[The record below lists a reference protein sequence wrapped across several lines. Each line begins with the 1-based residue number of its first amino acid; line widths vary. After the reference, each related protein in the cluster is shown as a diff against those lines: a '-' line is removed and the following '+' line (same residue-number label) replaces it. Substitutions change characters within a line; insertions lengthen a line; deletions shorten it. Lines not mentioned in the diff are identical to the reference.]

1 MLFQKKQHGWEY
13 PGKLTFIGNNS
24 LTHIQPWTIV
34 YGLSTNTMSKR
45 NVTVRMKADYEY
57 EATNAQGNIVQID
70 MYDAPNKKAQ
80 SPMDLLLSALGGCAS
95 VDAVLMMKKKRREI
109 VDFFVELEGHRNE
122 GIPAYYKVIHMKF
135 TLISP
140 DATNEEFAK
149 VVALSV
155 EKYCSV
161 SSSLKSKISFSSE
174 VRKS

>member
-1 MLFQKKQHGWEY
+1 
-13 PGKLTFIGNNS
+13 
-24 LTHIQPWTIV
+24 
-34 YGLSTNTMSKR
+34 MSKR
-45 NVTVRMKADYEY
+45 NVTVRMKSDYEY
-57 EATNAQGNIVQID
+57 EASNAQGNIVQID

-109 VDFFVELEGHRNE
+109 VDFFIELEGQRND
-122 GIPAYYKVIHMKF
+122 GVPAFYTDIHLKF

-161 SSSLKSKISFSSE
+161 SSSLKSKVTFSTE

>member
-1 MLFQKKQHGWEY
+1 
-13 PGKLTFIGNNS
+13 
-24 LTHIQPWTIV
+24 
-34 YGLSTNTMSKR
+34 
-45 NVTVRMKADYEY
+45 MKADYEY
-57 EATNAQGNIVQID
+57 EASNAQGNIVQID

-109 VDFFVELEGHRNE
+109 VDFFVELEGQRNE
-122 GIPAYYKVIHMKF
+122 GVPAFYTDIHLKF

-161 SSSLKSKISFSSE
+161 SSSLKSNISFSSE
-174 VRKS
+174 VKKS